1 MQKRK
6 VYACNERG
14 KCGVMDGVS
23 GESVE
28 PMEEVPQKGLGESE
42 ISEVNKKITFHNP
55 PLINTFSTLNNQLF
69 AEVTLFS
76 KVVYRQYY
84 VRPIVILLDKPDK
97 VLQNTDLIL
106 YLCESGKLAKYCS
119 SSLLTLCQLYRHTFY
134 RAMLCIRGTSHGPV
148 SVSCLLYVYFWLGMA
163 HCLY

>member
-1 MQKRK
+1 M
-6 VYACNERG
+6 
-14 KCGVMDGVS
+14 MDGVS

-42 ISEVNKKITFHNP
+42 ISQVNKKITFHNP

-119 SSLLTLCQLYRHTFY
+119 SSLDTVPIISAHVLPRD
-134 RAMLCIRGTSHGPV
+134 AMHPR
-148 SVSCLLYVYFWLGMA
+148 Y
-163 HCLY
+163 